1 MQFTPKKANVRVQ
14 ISHLFAGHGDK
25 QTYLLT
31 QALKTHSQTGGAPD
45 T

>member
-1 MQFTPKKANVRVQ
+1 MQFTPQKANVRVH
-14 ISHLFAGHGDK
+14 ISNLFAGHGDK

-31 QALKTHSQTGGAPD
+31 QALKTDSRTGGAPD

>member
-1 MQFTPKKANVRVQ
+1 MQFTPQKANARVQ

-31 QALKTHSQTGGAPD
+31 QALNTDSGTGGAPD

>member
-1 MQFTPKKANVRVQ
+1 MQFTSQKANVRVQ

-31 QALKTHSQTGGAPD
+31 QALKTDSRTGAAPV